1 MFIGRERE
9 LTALQNQYNSSKFEF
24 TVIYG
29 RRRVGKTAIINEF
42 VKDKDVI
49 YFTGVESN
57 EKQNLENFS
66 QSIMS
71 YKSDLP
77 KGSEFT
83 SFQDA
88 LEFVFKLA
96 QEKRIV
102 LVIDEYPYVAKAS
115 KSLASTLQLMI
126 DKHN

>member
-77 KGSEFT
+77 QGSEFT
-83 SFQDA
+83 SFQGCIGIR
-88 LEFVFKLA
+88 FQIGTGKTNRPCNRRVPVCCKGFKEPRL
-96 QEKRIV
+96 
-102 LVIDEYPYVAKAS
+102 YPAAY
-115 KSLASTLQLMI
+115 
-126 DKHN
+126 D

>member
-49 YFTGVESN
+49 YWLSVLINKLNES
-57 EKQNLENFS
+57 
-66 QSIMS
+66 
-71 YKSDLP
+71 
-77 KGSEFT
+77 
-83 SFQDA
+83 
-88 LEFVFKLA
+88 
-96 QEKRIV
+96 
-102 LVIDEYPYVAKAS
+102 
-115 KSLASTLQLMI
+115 
-126 DKHN
+126 